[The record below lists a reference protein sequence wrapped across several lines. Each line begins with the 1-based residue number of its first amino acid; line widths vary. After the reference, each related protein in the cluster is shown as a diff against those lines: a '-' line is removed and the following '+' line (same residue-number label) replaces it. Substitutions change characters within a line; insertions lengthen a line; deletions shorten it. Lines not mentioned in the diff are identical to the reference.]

1 MKKILVLLNVLTLT
15 LWTGCGEKAEK
26 AAVHGHHHEAPHGG
40 TVVALDH
47 ETINV
52 EFVLDAAAG
61 KLTAYLLGG
70 HLHGFVRLPVESFEV
85 AAEVAGQP
93 QPLLFKAVA
102 NAATGEKV
110 GDTAQFEAQ
119 ADWLKTAKTFKG
131 AIRSLAVRGKKYEGV
146 AFDFPGKH

>member
-15 LWTGCGEKAEK
+15 LWTGCGEKEEK
-26 AAVHGHHHEAPHGG
+26 PAAHGHHHDAPHGG

-61 KLTAYLLGG
+61 KLTAYMLGG

-110 GDTAQFEAQ
+110 GDTAQYEAQ

-131 AIRSLAVRGKKYEGV
+131 TIRSLAVRGTKYDGV

>member
-1 MKKILVLLNVLTLT
+1 MKKIVLLLNVLALT

-26 AAVHGHHHEAPHGG
+26 STGHHHHHEAPHGG

-47 ETINV
+47 DIASV

-61 KLTAYLLGG
+61 KLTAYILGP
-70 HLHGFVRLPVESFEV
+70 HLDGFVRLPVESFEV

-102 NAATGEKV
+102 NPATGEKV
-110 GDTAQFEAQ
+110 GDSAQFEAQ
-119 ADWLKTAKTFKG
+119 ADWLKTAKSFKG
-131 AIRSLAVRGKKYEGV
+131 SIRKLPVRGRSYDTV
-146 AFDFPGKH
+146 NFDFPDKH

>member
-1 MKKILVLLNVLTLT
+1 MI
-15 LWTGCGEKAEK
+15 
-26 AAVHGHHHEAPHGG
+26 AAHGHHHDAPHGG

-61 KLTAYLLGG
+61 KLTAYMLGG

-110 GDTAQFEAQ
+110 GDTAQYEAQ

-131 AIRSLAVRGKKYEGV
+131 TIRSLAVRGTKYDGV